1 MAVGGGGHMVVQD
14 MVVVMVEQQV
24 TVVDMELL
32 LAHQVMGSQ
41 GLILSRHCHQG
52 PLLGLQGEVV

>member
-32 LAHQVMGSQ
+32 LAHQVMVSQ

-52 PLLGLQGEVV
+52 PLLAL